1 MLLDKQEV
9 YKTFVSTLHC
19 ALENGADLYVNERQ
33 KIRHYRVRSTEERR
47 RGRRIPNHDFL
58 LRELRTEIVLL
69 GHTNLITGFWSPPA
83 PFYSRPRGLC
93 VCTDR
98 IT

>member
-1 MLLDKQEV
+1 MEGKGEEEGGRYIYLPSNLRFSVISKLR
-9 YKTFVSTLHC
+9 YSI
-19 ALENGADLYVNERQ
+19 LESQ
-33 KIRHYRVRSTEERR
+33 KCLPLSRHKKLM
-47 RGRRIPNHDFL
+47 HK
-58 LRELRTEIVLL
+58 IVTL